1 MEYCQSVGK
10 RVKKDCF
17 VRCVNEKIN
26 GENKTENGGSIV
38 KYGFFREKLPHFT
51 ENGYRTLPKIA
62 TALYRKIYRSS
73 PKNIAQFSE
82 KTTAVLRKSYR
93 SLPKKLLQFSEKA

>member
-1 MEYCQSVGK
+1 MHY
-10 RVKKDCF
+10 
-17 VRCVNEKIN
+17 
-26 GENKTENGGSIV
+26 
-38 KYGFFREKLPHFT
+38 FT

>member
-38 KYGFFREKLPHFT
+38 KEGFFREKLPHFT
-51 ENGYRTLPKIA
+51 ENSYCTLPKN
-62 TALYRKIYRSS
+62 L
-73 PKNIAQFSE
+73 PQFSE
-82 KTTAVLRKSYR
+82 KYSAVLRKSYR
-93 SLPKKLLQFSEKA
+93 SLPKKLPQFTEKATAVLRKSLAQFTEKL

>member
-38 KYGFFREKLPHFT
+38 KLPHFT